1 MTLKSD
7 AQFEE
12 KLTCGFENDMWSLIH
27 FQQRTQK
34 CQN

>member
-12 KLTCGFENDMWSLIH
+12 KLTCGFENEIRNLIN